1 MALIENWCPPSKE
14 NYDLVLFIWQFF
26 PLVKTVPRP
35 PIAPS
40 VAL

>member
-26 PLVKTVPRP
+26 PLVNTT
-35 PIAPS
+35 
-40 VAL
+40 LE